1 MFYVYSIINTVNNK
15 RYIGKASNAHRRWV
29 EHKRIAEAGPEL
41 YANKFQYI
49 LPVRNYTRLLF
60 QITNQQIADMFGV
73 KKGTIKNIISNK
85 SWKNV

>member
-41 YANKFQYI
+41 YANKF
-49 LPVRNYTRLLF
+49 
-60 QITNQQIADMFGV
+60 
-73 KKGTIKNIISNK
+73 
-85 SWKNV
+85 